1 MDRAVA
7 RADSATVA
15 ADLASRQ
22 VGFIAMGCE
31 CNLTVVTEAGE
42 PGPDAGLLV
51 AQAVDR
57 VQELD
62 RKWSRFRSD
71 SEVSQLN
78 RSTGRPVQVSP
89 DTVALVSALVE
100 AWRATAGAFDP
111 TLLPLLVA
119 GGYARSRRNPELVTA
134 LPAHVVAPGRPGDIV
149 IFEETGDVVLPFG
162 TTLDSGGLGKGLAAD
177 WVAQEVMDAG
187 ATGVLVDIGGDLRVM
202 GRPPEG
208 DAWRITLAADQSTV
222 VLRDGGVA
230 TSSRLTRQQLTIGP
244 SKQLP
249 RLRHDLINPY
259 LVDSSRNSVTT
270 VSVLAGTAA
279 WAEAMT
285 KLPFV
290 LGRTAGLSALEQRAV
305 AASAWTEAPTDD
317 WPHCTSTWWNYLE
330 VTV

>member
-1 MDRAVA
+1 MAHT
-7 RADSATVA
+7 DSTAIEAAQTVHE
-15 ADLASRQ
+15 
-22 VGFIAMGCE
+22 VGFVAMGCE
-31 CNLTVVTEAGE
+31 CNLTVVAE
-42 PGPDAGLLV
+42 PGESPAAVQLLSQ
-51 AQAVDR
+51 QAVAR
-57 VQELD
+57 VHVLD

-71 SEVSQLN
+71 SEISLLN
-78 RSTGRPVQVSP
+78 RSTGRPVHVSP

-119 GGYARSRRNPELVTA
+119 GGYARSRRSPELITA
-134 LPAHVVAPGRPGDIV
+134 LPAHVVAPGRPGDV
-149 IFEETGDVVLPFG
+149 VVFEEAGDVVLPLG

-177 WVAQEVMDAG
+177 WVAQQVMDAG

-208 DAWRITLAADQSTV
+208 DAWRITLEADQSVV

-230 TSSRLTRQQLTIGP
+230 TSSRMTRRQLTGGP
-244 SKQLP
+244 AQQVL

-259 LVDSSRNSVTT
+259 LVDASRNSVST
-270 VSVLAGTAA
+270 VSVVAGTAA

-305 AASAWTEAPTDD
+305 AASAWTERPSDD

-330 VTV
+330 VTG